1 VVKTQIGLPDK
12 DRRQF
17 GDNKKIFSK
26 NSAKQFLE
34 KSFSNVGVV
43 ILNSDNYA
51 YATETKFKLK
61 ALKTV
66 VFCTTFL

>member
-1 VVKTQIGLPDK
+1 MVKTRIGLPDK

-17 GDNKKIFSK
+17 GENKKNLFQK
-26 NSAKQFLE
+26 SAKQFLE
-34 KSFSNVGVV
+34 KSFRSVGVV
-43 ILNSDNYA
+43 ILNNDNNA
-51 YATETKFKLK
+51 YASETIFNLK